1 MLAESRLRQHHG
13 PMFRHDLLS
22 LRLFVTMCETKSLS
36 RAAEQMNIAV
46 SAASRRVKLL
56 EEEAGADLVLRR
68 PHGVE
73 PTAAGVTMLRYGRTV
88 LRLAEQ
94 FAANMAEHRTGI
106 RGRVKVFGS
115 SSALVQRLASDLA
128 RFTKAHP
135 EIKLDLEERPTVE
148 TVEAVQRR
156 QADIGVIVRGAAT
169 QGLITYPYAEDRL
182 AVAVP
187 ADHPLASRE
196 GVRFE
201 TLFDE
206 DLVSLDAG
214 TAIHRLVTDRA
225 RDAGRYLK
233 LRVQVRS
240 FEVMCQMI
248 RHGLGVG
255 ILPEDALRPL
265 ADALGLRLVRLDEP
279 WASRALEICVSAED
293 PLEPPAARLMAEL
306 LGGGAKSGTESRVDD
321 FEKMEI

>member
-1 MLAESRLRQHHG
+1 MLARRAVGQHHRG
-13 PMFRHDLLS
+13 MFRHDLLS
-22 LRLFVTMCETKSLS
+22 LRLFVAMCEAKSLS
-36 RAAEQMNIAV
+36 RAAEQLNLAV

-56 EEEAGADLVLRR
+56 EREAGADLVLRK

-73 PTAAGVTMLRYGRTV
+73 PTSAGLTMLRYGRIV
-88 LRLAEQ
+88 LRLADQ
-94 FAANMAEHRTGI
+94 FAANMAEHRSGV
-106 RGRVKVFGS
+106 RGRVRVFGS

-135 EIKLDLEERPTVE
+135 DIKLDLEERPTVE
-148 TVEAVQRR
+148 TIEAIQRG

-169 QGLITYPYAEDRL
+169 QGLLTYPYTEDRL

-187 ADHPLASRE
+187 ADHPLASRHC
-196 GVRFE
+196 VTLE
-201 TLFDE
+201 TLFNE

-214 TAIHRLVTDRA
+214 TAIHRLITERA

-279 WASRALEICVSAED
+279 WANRALEICISAED
-293 PLEPPAARLMAEL
+293 PLDAPAARLMAEL
-306 LGGGAKSGTESRVDD
+306 LGVSDARREDTRSAG
-321 FEKMEI
+321 FEDLEI